1 MKSSRSWLVTLILV
15 IFLGELGIHRFYA
28 GKVVSGLIWMFTGG
42 LCGVGWIIDII
53 LVICNVFHDKEGNR
67 IHI

>member
-1 MKSSRSWLVTLILV
+1 MKSSRSWLLTLLLA

-53 LVICNVFHDKEGNR
+53 LVICGLFHDKEGNR

>member
-1 MKSSRSWLVTLILV
+1 MKSSRSWLLTLLLA

-28 GKVVSGLIWMFTGG
+28 GKVVSGLVWMFTGG
-42 LCGVGWIIDII
+42 LCGVGWIVDII
-53 LVICNVFHDKEGNR
+53 LVACGLFHDKEGDR